1 MIKASQWFA
10 TKWKHADAEIR
21 ASAVASAQDQELLDA
36 LPALARD
43 DEDAAVRL
51 AALKRCDDIELLH
64 QCLASEQAG
73 SNRAWLLTRLVQHY
87 LQQTSVDAESL
98 QQIGQWLDA
107 LADEHN
113 QDKLADSQIEKLAAS
128 AADVAV
134 RRQAAQRIS
143 KQGLL
148 GDLFCRE
155 SDPDLRAELL
165 QRIDQASTLQRISKS
180 LRKNNKALYQ
190 ACQQRLAQLDTSKQ
204 QTAAND
210 MHAAED
216 LLNDIE
222 QLLHGK
228 QAPLTA
234 ISGRDSSLAQTLQ
247 QAQQRWQTLAVD
259 STGDAGQTLH
269 RRWDNAMQILQQ
281 AATAQ
286 PADEQ
291 APPSPGADEIDDTQQ
306 DAAAAAQQAQ
316 PQLQQLAAELDKLL
330 GRKYSNN
337 KQLEKILKPWRKRWR
352 MLWQE
357 LDNITRADQRL
368 QDQLINRIQAVADRL
383 SDQQTQKQQSTAA
396 LDKLLQQALTCASD
410 GKLHDANSN
419 HVALNEALQACSPA
433 AQKTFQRQHAA
444 ELRQLQAEL
453 GELRQWQRWSDN
465 QQRRRLLADLR
476 AAKDSDLNADALVN
490 LVKDTRQ
497 RWQQLEASE
506 VKAGMRPL
514 GKEHALNRQFQG
526 VCGMLMRTAKPFL
539 QKRDN
544 LRHER
549 GKLIEQRLQDCDELL
564 ASEKLNIK
572 QLLKQKRAISQSF
585 QELGSVA
592 GDQRKSLLQGLRERQ
607 QKLQEEMQ
615 TLSAVAKQEKK
626 RLIRLA
632 EKLSHEPDQTSALQ
646 KAKALQRE
654 WQQLDILPRK
664 QEQAMWESFRA
675 PMDELF
681 AEQDQQRKQQQAERQ
696 QEVAQQ
702 QEIVAELEAMLE
714 QPDAALPDFR
724 ARCEDL
730 QQQFSQHRKPERGL
744 QSRLRQ
750 AVDQFELRLQQA
762 QQAREQKAWQET
774 DAAARQQQQ
783 AVARHSQQMTA
794 TAPAAPAESAG
805 ADALAEPLASMTQPQ
820 LQQHL
825 QAQSQSARMA
835 CIAAE
840 FMAGLPSPAEDQ
852 KQRMQYQVDRL
863 SHHLR
868 DKQQSSPQQQLRQ
881 VRESWY
887 ACMPMH
893 PDDYDSLQA
902 RFDRAIAAA
911 EKVLAR

>member
-10 TKWKHADAEIR
+10 PKWKHADAEIR

-36 LPALARD
+36 LPAIARD

-98 QQIGQWLDA
+98 QQIGQWLEA
-107 LADEHN
+107 LADEQN

-128 AADVAV
+128 AADVGV

-155 SDPDLRAELL
+155 SDPELRAELL
-165 QRIDQASTLQRISKS
+165 QRIEQTSTLQRISKS

-190 ACQQRLAQLDTSKQ
+190 ACQQRLAELDTSKQ
-204 QTAAND
+204 QTDAND
-210 MHAAED
+210 LHAAED

-228 QAPLTA
+228 QAPLAA
-234 ISGRDSSLAQTLQ
+234 ISGRDSLAQTLQ
-247 QAQQRWQTLAVD
+247 QAQQRWQALAIDD
-259 STGDAGQTLH
+259 SSEAGQALH
-269 RRWDNAMQILQQ
+269 KRWDNAMQILQQ
-281 AATAQ
+281 AASAQ
-286 PADEQ
+286 PAVEP
-291 APPSPGADEIDDTQQ
+291 APPPPGADEIDDTQQ
-306 DAAAAAQQAQ
+306 DAPAAAQQAQ
-316 PQLQQLAAELDKLL
+316 PQLQQQAEQLDKLL
-330 GRKYSNN
+330 SRKFNN
-337 KQLEKILKPWRKRWR
+337 IKIYVKHLNRGVKPGVAQ
-352 MLWQE
+352 WQQ

-368 QDQLINRIQAVADRL
+368 QDQLINRIQAIEDRL
-383 SDQQTQKQQSTAA
+383 GDQQTQKQQSTAA

-419 HVALNEALQACSPA
+419 HVALNDALQACSPA

-490 LVKDTRQ
+490 LVKDARQ
-497 RWQQLEASE
+497 QWQQLEASE

-592 GDQRKSLLQGLRERQ
+592 GDQRKITAAGL
-607 QKLQEEMQ
+607 
-615 TLSAVAKQEKK
+615 A
-626 RLIRLA
+626 
-632 EKLSHEPDQTSALQ
+632 
-646 KAKALQRE
+646 
-654 WQQLDILPRK
+654 
-664 QEQAMWESFRA
+664 
-675 PMDELF
+675 
-681 AEQDQQRKQQQAERQ
+681 
-696 QEVAQQ
+696 
-702 QEIVAELEAMLE
+702 
-714 QPDAALPDFR
+714 
-724 ARCEDL
+724 
-730 QQQFSQHRKPERGL
+730 G
-744 QSRLRQ
+744 
-750 AVDQFELRLQQA
+750 
-762 QQAREQKAWQET
+762 
-774 DAAARQQQQ
+774 
-783 AVARHSQQMTA
+783 
-794 TAPAAPAESAG
+794 APAEAAG
-805 ADALAEPLASMTQPQ
+805 RDANPVGCSEAGKTAADT
-820 LQQHL
+820 
-825 QAQSQSARMA
+825 
-835 CIAAE
+835 
-840 FMAGLPSPAEDQ
+840 AGGKIVA
-852 KQRMQYQVDRL
+852 
-863 SHHLR
+863 
-868 DKQQSSPQQQLRQ
+868 
-881 VRESWY
+881 
-887 ACMPMH
+887 
-893 PDDYDSLQA
+893 
-902 RFDRAIAAA
+902 
-911 EKVLAR
+911 

>member
-10 TKWKHADAEIR
+10 PKWKHTDAEIR
-21 ASAVASAQDQELLDA
+21 ASAVASAEDQELLDA
-36 LPALARD
+36 LPAIARD

-64 QCLASEQAG
+64 ECLASEQAG

-107 LADEHN
+107 LADEQN

-128 AADVAV
+128 AADIGV
-134 RRQAAQRIS
+134 RRAAAQRIS

-148 GDLFCRE
+148 GDLLSRE
-155 SDPDLRAELL
+155 SDPDLRSELL
-165 QRIDQASTLQRISKS
+165 QRIEQASTLQRISKS

-190 ACQQRLAQLDTSKQ
+190 ACQQRLAELDNNKQ
-204 QTAAND
+204 QTDAND
-210 MHAAED
+210 LHAAED
-216 LLNDIE
+216 LLNDIT

-228 QAPLTA
+228 RAPLAA
-234 ISGRDSSLAQTLQ
+234 ISGRDSLVPTLE
-247 QAQQRWQTLAVD
+247 QAQQRWQELAID
-259 STGDAGQTLH
+259 GSSEAGQALH

-281 AATAQ
+281 AASAQ
-286 PADEQ
+286 PAVEQ
-291 APPSPGADEIDDTQQ
+291 APPPPGADEIDDTQQ

-316 PQLQQLAAELDKLL
+316 AQLQQLATELDKLL
-330 GRKYSNN
+330 ERKYSNN
-337 KQLEKILKPWRKRWR
+337 NELETILKPWRKRWR
-352 MLWQE
+352 TLWQQ
-357 LDNITRADQRL
+357 LDNISRADQRL

-383 SDQQTQKQQSTAA
+383 GDQQTQKQQSIAA

-410 GKLHDANSN
+410 GKLHDANS
-419 HVALNEALQACSPA
+419 HHMALNEALQACSPA
-433 AQKTFQRQHAA
+433 AQKKFQHQHAA

-465 QQRRRLLADLR
+465 QQRRRLLTDLR
-476 AAKDSDLNADALVN
+476 AAKESDLNADALVN
-490 LVKDTRQ
+490 LVKDARQ
-497 RWQQLEASE
+497 QWQQLEASE

-514 GKEHALNRQFQG
+514 GREHALNRQFQG

-615 TLSAVAKQEKK
+615 TLSTAAQQEKQ

-646 KAKALQRE
+646 QAKALQRE

-664 QEQAMWESFRA
+664 QEQAMWEAFRA

-696 QEVAQQ
+696 QELAQQ

-714 QPDAALPDFR
+714 QSDAALPDFR

-744 QSRLRQ
+744 LSRLRQ

-762 QQAREQKAWQET
+762 QQAREQQAWQET

-783 AVARHSQQMTA
+783 AVVRHLQQMTA
-794 TAPAAPAESAG
+794 TGPAAPAKAAD
-805 ADALAEPLASMTQPQ
+805 ADALAEPLASMAQQQ

-825 QAQSQSARMA
+825 QAQSQSARMT

-840 FMAGLPSPAEDQ
+840 FMAGLPSPSEDQ